1 MKQGNMEVDG
11 EAITDEIRTKFPLLS
26 SITSEQFEQFGSWDK
41 DKRELYIEELSV
53 LKERFD
59 RPDVP
64 DDIRKQFPCLSKLA
78 PGIADRGKRV
88 IGGVDLDRALMEG
101 VLKET
106 QEVANKHNQPWGFQ
120 YENGKHGARLIS
132 LPMSKTHDG
141 KVKPNIERCI
151 LDMVTIVGDEYKDD
165 VGDILLDYLLKHHKT
180 KTLESLRDRKMI
192 PQVMNRTHA
201 RSIIY
206 TGPLTY

>member
-1 MKQGNMEVDG
+1 
-11 EAITDEIRTKFPLLS
+11 
-26 SITSEQFEQFGSWDK
+26 
-41 DKRELYIEELSV
+41 
-53 LKERFD
+53 
-59 RPDVP
+59 
-64 DDIRKQFPCLSKLA
+64 
-78 PGIADRGKRV
+78 
-88 IGGVDLDRALMEG
+88 
-101 VLKET
+101 
-106 QEVANKHNQPWGFQ
+106 
-120 YENGKHGARLIS
+120 
-132 LPMSKTHDG
+132 MSKTHDG